1 MKPIVFFTK
10 MNIIKF
16 SANYG
21 SIAGLACFGL
31 FILFALLGLN
41 PFNGWNIFTA
51 IIPIFF
57 IYLAVRTF
65 RDKENSGYINFGTG
79 FRVSLFVT
87 FFYSS
92 LFAVLIFMYLQF
104 VSPDLVNETKRITM
118 ENMEKLESKISSEMY
133 DKMIEGVENM
143 NAAQIAWGRYWN
155 NLIWGVIIGLILSGI
170 LKKDKNI
177 FEE

>member
-1 MKPIVFFTK
+1 

-31 FILFALLGLN
+31 FILFSMIGLN
-41 PFNGWNIFTA
+41 PFNGWNVLIA
-51 IIPIFF
+51 VIPFFF
-57 IYLAVRTF
+57 IFLGIKTF
-65 RDKENSGYINFGTG
+65 RDKENSGYLNFGTG
-79 FRVSLFVT
+79 FRVSLFIT

-92 LFAVLIFMYLQF
+92 LFAILVFMYLQF
-104 VSPDLVNETKRITM
+104 VNSDLVIETKNITM
-118 ENMEKLESKISSEMY
+118 ENMEKLESTLSSEMY

-143 NAAQIAWGRYWN
+143 SAGQIAWGRYWN
-155 NLIWGVIIGLILSGI
+155 NLIWGVIIGLILAGI